1 MTSTKKREGDDGFA
15 GLSGFFDQLFF
26 KFVWKVHLTG
36 GDLVVGGF
44 DEAEL
49 AAGEGITFGYA
60 DGRAE
65 DATGHGSPCVDI
77 AEAGVSIEGGASCV
91 VGEVFEAGLIV
102 FRCAEDSGCGVAGV
116 IGGVLVDPGMSA
128 GSNRFGFVWIGG
140 EEGLHA
146 GVETGS
152 IKRVDG
158 EDAVTALGASR
169 AAG

>member
-65 DATGHGSPCVDI
+65 DATGHGSP
-77 AEAGVSIEGGASCV
+77 
-91 VGEVFEAGLIV
+91 
-102 FRCAEDSGCGVAGV
+102 
-116 IGGVLVDPGMSA
+116 
-128 GSNRFGFVWIGG
+128 
-140 EEGLHA
+140 
-146 GVETGS
+146 
-152 IKRVDG
+152 
-158 EDAVTALGASR
+158 
-169 AAG
+169 